1 MMMGF
6 MNQVTGSKTQEGYR
20 KTEIVKI
27 QNLIQIYSIN
37 QSRLQSLKDPNILDI
52 LDSLKSL
59 FQATHFFELNQS
71 LIIRSKH
78 FS

>member
-52 LDSLKSL
+52 LDSL
-59 FQATHFFELNQS
+59 
-71 LIIRSKH
+71 
-78 FS
+78 